1 MITIQYNLHHFFLT
15 HFVCIIIFTIIYYYL
30 FNNAEKHYL
39 LNSNIS
45 KEEYLKHTWL
55 NSIYLSVNMQTTT
68 GYVDFNV
75 RSPLAK
81 IIAITQLFISLL
93 VTIGYIHINISK

>member
-15 HFVCIIIFTIIYYYL
+15 HLVSILLFTIIYHYL
-30 FNNAEKHYL
+30 FSDAEKHYI

-45 KEEYLKHTWL
+45 KEEYLKHKWI
-55 NSIYLSVNMQTTT
+55 NSLYLSVNMQTTT

-75 RSPLAK
+75 RSPLARL
-81 IIAITQLFISLL
+81 IALIQLFVSLL
-93 VTIGYIHINISK
+93 VTIGYIHLVK